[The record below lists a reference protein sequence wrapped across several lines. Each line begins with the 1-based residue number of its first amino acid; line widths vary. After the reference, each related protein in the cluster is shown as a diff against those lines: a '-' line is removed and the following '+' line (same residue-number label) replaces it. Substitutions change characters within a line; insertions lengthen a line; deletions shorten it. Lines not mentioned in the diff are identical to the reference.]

1 MDWFA
6 SLFVDAQVATAVSGM
21 VSPNRQYLLDMQAQ
35 FEKGF
40 FSARP
45 NMDYSKI
52 KSLVD
57 RYETANA
64 DPTIKAEIIPG
75 VSLGGYYLYNW
86 LVKIAKTLL
95 DSIALYNDYGAKSNP
110 DRFWVYLIKR
120 IIDKYNTYW
129 SNGISRLSG
138 LSEQDLFTELK
149 GAFFS
154 SPEDQ
159 TAFTKDYDECIKSG
173 CITMGSP
180 VPDVSPSTPP
190 KPSISSVKPLQST
203 RNIRTVKPL
212 QSTRNIRTTKPVRKN
227 GGSKKIKRI
236 LKKLHSKKQEV
247 KNKYYRKTSNT
258 I

>member
-86 LVKIAKTLL
+86 LVKIA
-95 DSIALYNDYGAKSNP
+95 
-110 DRFWVYLIKR
+110 
-120 IIDKYNTYW
+120 
-129 SNGISRLSG
+129 
-138 LSEQDLFTELK
+138 
-149 GAFFS
+149 
-154 SPEDQ
+154 
-159 TAFTKDYDECIKSG
+159 
-173 CITMGSP
+173 
-180 VPDVSPSTPP
+180 
-190 KPSISSVKPLQST
+190 
-203 RNIRTVKPL
+203 
-212 QSTRNIRTTKPVRKN
+212 
-227 GGSKKIKRI
+227 
-236 LKKLHSKKQEV
+236 
-247 KNKYYRKTSNT
+247 
-258 I
+258 

>member
-1 MDWFA
+1 MDWLA
-6 SLFVDAQVATAVSGM
+6 SLFEDAQVATVVAGA

-95 DSIALYNDYGAKSNP
+95 GSIKLYNNYGAKSNP
-110 DRFWVYLIKR
+110 KQFWVYMIKR

-159 TAFTKDYDECIKSG
+159 TAFTKDFTECIKSG

-190 KPSISSVKPLQST
+190 KPFISSVNPLPST
-203 RNIRTVKPL
+203 RNIRTAK
-212 QSTRNIRTTKPVRKN
+212 SVRKN
-227 GGSKKIKRI
+227 GGSRKIKKRMRI
-236 LKKLHSKKQEV
+236 RT
-247 KNKYYRKTSNT
+247 RKIISN
-258 I
+258 IILG